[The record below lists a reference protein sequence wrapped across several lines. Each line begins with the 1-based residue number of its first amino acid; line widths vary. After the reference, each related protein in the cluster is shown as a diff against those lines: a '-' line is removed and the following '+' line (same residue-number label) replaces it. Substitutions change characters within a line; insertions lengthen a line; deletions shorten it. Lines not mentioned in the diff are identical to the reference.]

1 MYFTDRVRTNFRHHL
16 AAISETESP
25 KQMPKKGQDETFAIE
40 RKWGHRP
47 KVILKICVHLRCFIL
62 YDCVEIETTD
72 YSYLPTNFAS
82 N

>member
-1 MYFTDRVRTNFRHHL
+1 
-16 AAISETESP
+16 
-25 KQMPKKGQDETFAIE
+25 MPKKGQDETFAIE

-82 N
+82 NWRIDSALNWNQFDRVL